1 MVLGGWLGLT
11 PYDVWSFFSI
21 MKNRRDYFSFEVI
34 IAYMKKRELY
44 SAIWQE
50 LARDKNMIFL
60 AGPRQAGKTTFSH
73 IISNSFANVLYFNW
87 DIPEDRLAL
96 LENPTFFTEIPRHD
110 SSAPLIIFDEIHK
123 YKDWKNYLKGA
134 YDKFFQDYV
143 FLVSG
148 SGRLDIYQKGGDSLA
163 GRYFLFHLWPF
174 TIGELAEKNRTIEEF
189 LDAPLQMDIDRENK
203 LGDLWQ
209 RLKQFSGF
217 PEPYLAGRPTT
228 YRRWST
234 TYANQLIRE
243 DIRDLS
249 GIKSIGDI
257 ETLYFLLPG
266 KIGSPISIPTLARD
280 LKVSY
285 NSVNNWLKLFER
297 FFLTISITP
306 WTLKISR
313 AIQKE
318 RKVYLW
324 DFPRI
329 KDDGARFEN
338 MVALELWR
346 AVSNWNDMGYGE
358 FSLHFI
364 KNKEQQ
370 EVDFLLTCDNTPFLL
385 VEAKFSDN
393 QPSKALKKF
402 QHALNVPAVQLI
414 DCLPGVS
421 EDENFRIFNGGS
433 VTQSILVAP
442 ACQWLALL
450 P

>member
-1 MVLGGWLGLT
+1 FRRWLLSYVLYLYAFCFTIL
-11 PYDVWSFFSI
+11 
-21 MKNRRDYFSFEVI
+21 KNRRDNFSMRAI
-34 IAYMKKRELY
+34 IVSMKDRQLY
-44 SAIWQE
+44 GTIWQE
-50 LARDKNMIFL
+50 LVRDKNMIFL
-60 AGPRQAGKTTFSH
+60 AGPRQAGKTTLAH
-73 IISNSFANVLYFNW
+73 IISGSFTNSLYCNW

-96 LENPTFFTEIPRHD
+96 LENPTFFVEVPRHD

-123 YKDWKNYLKGA
+123 YKEWKNYLKGV
-134 YDKFFQDYV
+134 YDQFHKDYV

-148 SGRLDIYQKGGDSLA
+148 SGRLDIFQKGGDSLA

-174 TIGELAEKNRTIEEF
+174 TIAELGKRNRTIEEF
-189 LDAPLQMDIDRENK
+189 LNDPLRMDIDRSHK
-203 LGDLWQ
+203 LREAWSQL
-209 RLKQFSGF
+209 RQFSGF
-217 PEPYLAGRPTT
+217 PEPYLAGRATT

-249 GIKSIGDI
+249 GIKSIGDT

-266 KIGSPISIPTLARD
+266 KVGSPISIPSLAGD

-285 NSVNNWLKLFER
+285 NSVNNWLKIFER

-306 WTLKISR
+306 WTFKISR
-313 AIQKE
+313 AIHKE

-329 KDDGARFEN
+329 KDEGARFEN

-346 AVSNWNDMGYGE
+346 AVTNWNDIGYGG

-370 EVDFLLTCDNTPFLL
+370 EVDFLLANDGVPFLL
-385 VEAKFSDN
+385 IEAKVSDN
-393 QPSKALKKF
+393 QPSAALKKF
-402 QHALNVPAVQLI
+402 QRSLNVPAVQLF
-414 DCLPGVS
+414 DSSTGAG
-421 EDENFRIFNGGS
+421 EEENFRIFPNGN
-433 VTQSILVAP
+433 QSILVTP
-442 ACQWLALL
+442 AYQWLALL